1 MPSARSSDVRSVLL
15 LLAASTCLAQ
25 EITAEKL
32 IEAGHWKRARALVE
46 RRLEAAPDDPNALFL
61 SSQIRNAFGD
71 RTAPGPLAE
80 KAVKLAPGVARYHR
94 QVAEVQGVM
103 AQHAGMFQQLLLAHR
118 FRKEI
123 DTAIALDPRDVQ
135 ARRDLLEYYL
145 LAPGI
150 AGGDPARADETA
162 AAIAGLDAAEGL
174 LAKARIA
181 EFHKDQTLAHELL
194 RKAAALRPPSFK
206 AVIALAEFEL
216 APEHRDE
223 AAAETA
229 AKLALTLDPTR
240 IAPYNILAAI
250 YASRG
255 DWTALDTLLESAAR
269 EVPDDAA
276 PYYRAAA
283 SLLAENRATE
293 RAARYLR
300 MYLTEEPEGNEP
312 TAADARRLLDAALR
326 GASK

>member
-1 MPSARSSDVRSVLL
+1 MRSVLL